1 MGVNRGYL
9 MENYRL
15 FHSTDRRDA
24 DFLSH
29 SHDFHKVVFSLSG
42 KVTYTMEGTIYELRD
57 MMRYLMPDEAEL
69 KTLAEGVVAKLES
82 MTDAEYDEL
91 SEELSISMDFESE
104 DAAYGFMPP
113 FFYDD
118 FDPDEEPE

>member
-1 MGVNRGYL
+1 MIRFTAEETNLICIYDPGNR
-9 MENYRL
+9 
-15 FHSTDRRDA
+15 A
-24 DFLSH
+24 
-29 SHDFHKVVFSLSG
+29 
-42 KVTYTMEGTIYELRD
+42 GTIYELRD

-91 SEELSISMDFESE
+91 SEELSFSVDFESE
-104 DAAYGFMPP
+104 DAAYGCMPV
-113 FFYDD
+113 FFHDD

>member
-1 MGVNRGYL
+1 MIRFTAEETNLICIYDPGNR
-9 MENYRL
+9 
-15 FHSTDRRDA
+15 A
-24 DFLSH
+24 
-29 SHDFHKVVFSLSG
+29 
-42 KVTYTMEGTIYELRD
+42 GTIYELRD

-69 KTLAEGVVAKLES
+69 KTLTEGVVAKLES

>member
-1 MGVNRGYL
+1 MSIFTTEEVNLICIYDPGNR
-9 MENYRL
+9 
-15 FHSTDRRDA
+15 A
-24 DFLSH
+24 
-29 SHDFHKVVFSLSG
+29 
-42 KVTYTMEGTIYELRD
+42 GTIYELRD

>member
-1 MGVNRGYL
+1 MIRFTAEETNLICIYDPGNR
-9 MENYRL
+9 
-15 FHSTDRRDA
+15 A
-24 DFLSH
+24 
-29 SHDFHKVVFSLSG
+29 
-42 KVTYTMEGTIYELRD
+42 GTIYELRD

-91 SEELSISMDFESE
+91 SEELSYGFSADFESE
-104 DAAYGFMPP
+104 DVAYGFMPP

>member
-1 MGVNRGYL
+1 MIRFTAEETNLICIYDPGNR
-9 MENYRL
+9 
-15 FHSTDRRDA
+15 A
-24 DFLSH
+24 
-29 SHDFHKVVFSLSG
+29 
-42 KVTYTMEGTIYELRD
+42 GTIYELRD

-104 DAAYGFMPP
+104 DGAYGFMPP